1 MLDSEWDVENTL
13 PKEISVEIKDRN
25 ERMKIC
31 NECEHLN
38 KFKFCKICNC
48 PMPIKTYLKSK
59 KCLIG
64 KW

>member
-1 MLDSEWDVENTL
+1 MLDKEWDVDNIYSTEV
-13 PKEISVEIKDRN
+13 SADIKDRN
-25 ERMKIC
+25 KRMQIC
-31 NECEHLN
+31 NECENLT
-38 KFKFCKICNC
+38 KFKFCKLCNC